1 MAEPLAIGVS
11 ARLLYPDPQRSGI
24 YSKTLHYVEQSVA
37 HGLMARDV
45 VVFMIPSHR
54 ADDGVA
60 QGNIHVHEYVKRLD
74 GLLLQGGSDIAPATY
89 NETPLAPEWQGDRVR
104 DLYELDLFAA
114 FVAEGK
120 PVLGICRGA
129 QLINVAFGGTLYQ
142 DIATQLPDSLQHR
155 DGDKYDRNFHAVRI
169 EPDCGLARLYPG
181 RRTATINTI
190 HHQAVKDL
198 GRDLVGEA
206 RSDPHNVIE
215 AIRWQGPS
223 YVFGVQWHPEFGAEG
238 DPDFLDGTAILDEF
252 LDAARARRAATSVEP

>member
-11 ARLLYPDPQRSGI
+11 ARLLYPDPQRTGI

-37 HGLMARDV
+37 HNLMGRDA
-45 VVFMIPSHR
+45 VVFLIPSHR

-129 QLINVAFGGTLYQ
+129 QLNPRFTFRGGSHA
-142 DIATQLPDSLQHR
+142 D
-155 DGDKYDRNFHAVRI
+155 DGDPARVKQQVCDIGQTGPRQLQFEIGSALSHRRSPAFDRRRI
-169 EPDCGLARLYPG
+169 CASRYPG
-181 RRTATINTI
+181 SDERDKQQQSDQSS
-190 HHQAVKDL
+190 H
-198 GRDLVGEA
+198 GR
-206 RSDPHNVIE
+206 S
-215 AIRWQGPS
+215 
-223 YVFGVQWHPEFGAEG
+223 
-238 DPDFLDGTAILDEF
+238 
-252 LDAARARRAATSVEP
+252 